1 MGCDIYNNSQIKIKQ
16 VEKTKQFEDQKNDL
30 KEIIVLLYSYKKI
43 FIITIICFLF
53 FAFIYNKSA
62 TPRYKNDIL
71 ILIGENNNSNSFLN
85 SKDMAQGFGLFGEK
99 KNVDNELGILG
110 SYTLIYNTVK
120 NLNMDISYY
129 QRQDILPIRIFD
141 FSPFTVFRETYK
153 ETPFLVVPNNLSPR
167 PINVNFFITILS
179 NDKFRINAKGVNVEL
194 YNYLENEVI
203 KKVSNVEIDNKVFRF
218 GEDIT
223 SGYFNFKLAI
233 NSNYFI
239 NDYIGKTYYFVFNNT
254 SDVARYYQSA
264 LDVRTSTPNS
274 SLVKVAV
281 SGGNFEEVTDFLNE
295 YSDVYLQRN
304 LDKKNNVADATI
316 DFINNQI
323 ADVSDSLRNAENRL
337 QNFRTANQVTNL
349 SLQGEQILKDLNDL
363 QSQRAV
369 LVTKSRY
376 YNSIKEYIETNKK
389 ISDLIA
395 PAGSELDPILN
406 GLINNLIQLSS
417 DRVSILNNN
426 NNLKNPRLNTLD
438 IQINNLKSTIL
449 ENANYYVK
457 TLTASLEDINNRIAN
472 LNRDISKLPK
482 TERELFGIERKTKL
496 NDNIYNFL
504 LEKRSEAQI
513 AKASNIPDYEI
524 VDKARNGE
532 SGPVSPKKSMNYA
545 LAIILGI
552 LLPSLVIVSRKTLST
567 KITEIREIHSV
578 SEYPI
583 LGQIIHNNK
592 KSINIIQDFPKSRIS
607 ESFRS
612 VRTNL
617 SFFSQG
623 KDNQIILITSTMS
636 GEGKSFFA
644 THLATV
650 LSYYDKR
657 VLLVGFDLRKP
668 ALFNQFGN
676 TDLLGMSSYLIRS
689 ANFDDIVQKTE
700 VQNLDFIPA
709 GPIPPNPS
717 ELIASERTQ
726 EFLELVREMYDFI
739 IIDTPPIG
747 AVTDAFLLMKQVD
760 LNIFLIRMNYT
771 NKEALRTSVNSI
783 RNNNIHNIA
792 AVINDIDSDEKTY
805 GYKYY
810 DEKKKNVND

>member
-1 MGCDIYNNSQIKIKQ
+1 
-16 VEKTKQFEDQKNDL
+16 VAKTNLTEDQKNDL
-30 KEIIVLLYSYKKI
+30 KEIILLLYSYKKI
-43 FIITIICFLF
+43 YIITIICFLF

-62 TPRYKNDIL
+62 TPRFKNEIL
-71 ILIGENNNSNSFLN
+71 ILIGEGNNSNSFLN
-85 SKDMAQGFGLFGEK
+85 SKDLNSGFGLFGEK

-110 SYTLIYNTVK
+110 SYTLVYNTVR

-129 QRQDILPIRIFD
+129 QRENLLPIALFD
-141 FSPFTVFRETYK
+141 FSPFAIYRETYK
-153 ETPFLVVPNNLSPR
+153 ETPFLVVPNSISPR
-167 PINVNFFITILS
+167 PINLNFFVTIKS
-179 NDKFRINAKGVNVEL
+179 SDKFHISARGENVYM
-194 YNYLENEVI
+194 YNYVENEVI
-203 KKVSNVEIDNKVFRF
+203 KRVPDVFIDKDYRF
-218 GEDIT
+218 GEDIVG
-223 SGYFNFKLAI
+223 GYFNFKLVI
-233 NSNYFI
+233 NSNHFI
-239 NDYIGKTYYFVFNNT
+239 NDYINKTFYFVFNNT

-264 LDVRTSTPNS
+264 MDIRTSTPNS
-274 SLVKVAV
+274 SLVKVSV
-281 SGGNFEEVTDFLNE
+281 TGGNYEEVTDFLNE
-295 YSDVYLQRN
+295 YSDVYLDRSLQ
-304 LDKKNNVADATI
+304 KKNNVANATI

-337 QNFRTANQVTNL
+337 QNYRTTNQVTNL
-349 SLQGEQILKDLNDL
+349 SIQGEQILRNLNDL
-363 QSQRAV
+363 QTQKAA
-369 LVTKSRY
+369 LDAKDRY
-376 YNSIKEYIETNKK
+376 YNSIKDYIETNKK
-389 ISDLIA
+389 ISDLLA
-395 PAGSELDPILN
+395 PAGTELDPILN
-406 GLINNLIQLSS
+406 GMINQLIQFSS
-417 DRVSILNNN
+417 DRASLLNNN
-426 NNLKNPRLNTLD
+426 NNPKNLRLSDLDIKINTL
-438 IQINNLKSTIL
+438 KSQIL
-449 ENANYYVK
+449 ENATYYIN
-457 TLTASLEDINNRIAN
+457 TLRISLDDINQRIAA
-472 LNRDISKLPK
+472 LNRDISKLPR

-513 AKASNIPDYEI
+513 ARASNIPDYEI
-524 VDKARNGE
+524 VDKARLLV
-532 SGPVSPKKSMNYA
+532 SGPVSPKKSLNYA
-545 LAIILGI
+545 LAMILGI
-552 LLPSLVIVSRKTLST
+552 LLPSLVLVSRKTLST
-567 KITEIREIHSV
+567 KISDLREVHAISD
-578 SEYPI
+578 YPI

-592 KSINIIQDFPKSRIS
+592 KSNNVIQDFPKSRIS

-650 LSYYDKR
+650 LSFYDKR

-676 TDLLGMSSYLIRS
+676 NELLGISSYLIRS

-700 VQNLDFIPA
+700 IQNLDFIPA

-726 EFLELVREMYDFI
+726 EFLELVRDMYDYI

-771 NKEALRTSVNSI
+771 NKDALKESVHAIKNNGIHSI
-783 RNNNIHNIA
+783 ST
-792 AVINDIDSDEKTY
+792 VINDIESDEKAY

-810 DEKKKNVND
+810 DEKKKAS